1 MKRIAKTLV
10 ITWLYGVAWIL
21 LEWLIYHEITERM
34 VDNIMLVLFGVI
46 VYWLIGREQR

>member
-10 ITWLYGVAWIL
+10 ITWLYGVVWIL
-21 LEWLIYHEITERM
+21 LEWLIYREITERI

-46 VYWLIGREQR
+46 IYWLIGKE